1 MTFHPLPRYLG
12 RPKAEQT
19 VLVRPPFL
27 RPEVSDGQITVKI
40 MDNGIQTELK
50 RTKVRKVG
58 TSAVCAGALHGA
70 QGCKPAS
77 VSREPSEPGHV
88 PCPPPC
94 RLVLCPCG
102 MGTVPLPCGSD
113 HMRLCPLHCP
123 YWSHPSPHSTLWR
136 FPLLGTS
143 STHPGRA
150 LPPVLSDGPGGSR
163 SPPVPLSMPCQPGGA
178 EAEAPPDPSCALSL
192 QSKGSLEVTE
202 SQSADA
208 EPPPPPKPDLSR
220 YTGLRTHLTL
230 ATTEGKEGT
239 RALAAAG
246 RGSPGLHQAGQEP
259 GP

>member
-1 MTFHPLPRYLG
+1 M
-12 RPKAEQT
+12 
-19 VLVRPPFL
+19 
-27 RPEVSDGQITVKI
+27 
-40 MDNGIQTELK
+40 
-50 RTKVRKVG
+50 
-58 TSAVCAGALHGA
+58 
-70 QGCKPAS
+70 
-77 VSREPSEPGHV
+77 SREPSEPGHV

-102 MGTVPLPCGSD
+102 METVPLPCGSD

-123 YWSHPSPHSTLWR
+123 YHSHPCPHSTLWR

-143 STHPGRA
+143 STCPGHA
-150 LPPVLSDGPGGSR
+150 PPPVLLDGLGGSG
-163 SPPVPLSMPCQPGGA
+163 SPQRRCPCPACPGGA
-178 EAEAPPDPSCALSL
+178 EASAPPDPACALSL

-230 ATTEGKEGT
+230 ATTEGKEGHQGPAS
-239 RALAAAG
+239 RWE
-246 RGSPGLHQAGQEP
+246 GSPGLRQAGQEP